1 MKEQKVLAEELHA
14 PSRKRFQTRRT
25 ITLGIRDLFQADL
38 VDMQQLSR
46 SNKGNKYYLA
56 VIDTFSKMGYAEPL
70 KSKSMKDVT
79 EAMKK
84 IIQRS
89 GVPKNLQT
97 DQGLEFFNK
106 EFKGL
111 MKENGINH
119 YNTWTDK
126 KAAIVERWNRTVKNK
141 IWKMFTEKNT
151 TNWIDSLQHIVDEYN
166 NKKHSTIKMRPVD
179 VNKDNEYQ
187 VAQRLATSKTSIKDP
202 KYKVGDFVRLSRY
215 KNIFEKGY
223 TGNWTEEIFEIVT
236 VKNTV
241 PITYKVKDMSGELLQ
256 GTFYELELKKTKI
269 GDYYRIEKILQKK
282 KMPNG
287 IVKLKV
293 RWKGYDKKY
302 DSWIDME
309 DTEKL

>member
-1 MKEQKVLAEELHA
+1 MKEQKVLADELHA
-14 PSRKRFQTRRT
+14 PARRRFQTRRT

-70 KSKSMKDVT
+70 KTKSMKDVT
-79 EAMKK
+79 EAMRK
-84 IIQRS
+84 ILKRS

-106 EFKGL
+106 EFKSL

-126 KAAIVERWNRTVKNK
+126 KAAIVERWNRTIKNK
-141 IWKMFTEKNT
+141 IWKMFTEENT
-151 TNWIDSLQHIVDEYN
+151 TNWIDSLQHIVDDYN
-166 NKKHSTIKMRPVD
+166 NKKHSTIKMRPVE
-179 VNKDNEYQ
+179 VNKDNEFQ
-187 VAQRLATSKTSIKDP
+187 VLERLATSKTSIKDP
-202 KYKVGDFVRLSRY
+202 KFKVGDFVRLSRY

-223 TGNWTEEIFEIVT
+223 TGNWTEEIFEIVK

-241 PITYKVKDMSGELLQ
+241 PITYTVKDMSGEMLQ

-269 GDYYRIEKILQKK
+269 GDYFRIEKILQRK

-293 RWKGYDKKY
+293 RWKGYNKKY
-302 DSWIDME
+302 DSWIDLD